1 MHVVGIGT
9 GVVRETRN
17 AGRYLIEIK
26 GRTMVAAGGQLEAAA
41 PAAPAPKARED
52 KHSRTEDRAPA
63 ASVGAITLDLHAMTA
78 GQAIEAVDECLNDA
92 ILDGCH
98 EVRVIHGRSGG
109 RLKAAVH
116 KRLRQLPSVRSFRI
130 DPRNPGVTIVVF

>member
-9 GVVRETRN
+9 GVVREARN
-17 AGRYLIEIK
+17 AGRFLIEIK
-26 GRTMVAAGGQLEAAA
+26 GRTMVAVGGQLEAAA
-41 PAAPAPKARED
+41 PAPKVRED
-52 KHSRTEDRAPA
+52 KQSRTEDRAPA

-78 GQAIEAVDECLNDA
+78 DQAIEAVDACLNDA
-92 ILDGCH
+92 ILDNRH
-98 EVRVIHGRSGG
+98 EVHVIHGRSGG

-116 KRLRQLPSVRSFRI
+116 KRLRQLPSIRSFRI